1 MRYETRSRTVSG
13 SIRTLLLMAT
23 AVTAAGLAVEDSV
36 DSFLDRARAYE
47 KQEDYQAA
55 EAEYKEALKLSPGNL
70 EAMDRLAILYQ
81 TELRFRDSIELF
93 NKVLARNSA
102 YPQANFYLGVSYFG
116 LNDFSRAVQSF
127 SKELRGGRPHPRT
140 RYYLALALEAQGQ
153 MDDALAQLHRLVSEN
168 PKDADALY
176 ELARLHKNASLRAI
190 QMLHDLD
197 PDSFQLHALM
207 GEIYADEERYPE
219 AIQEYRAAL
228 AKRPE
233 APGIHYAIGIAFWA
247 QNQLEEARTE
257 FLAALKENTENAM
270 TNLYLGD
277 IAVKQHQFDQALP
290 YLQKAEAGQ
299 PRMAEIHLLLG
310 KCYQG
315 LKLPGRAKEQLM
327 TAAQQDPTDPQPHY
341 LLAQLYRETN
351 DLEASFRE
359 LAIFEQLSKS
369 AKSKKLLEAGHTF
382 KAPEGVL
389 H

>member
-1 MRYETRSRTVSG
+1 
-13 SIRTLLLMAT
+13 MAT
-23 AVTAAGLAVEDSV
+23 VVTTVGLAVQDSV
-36 DSFLDRARAYE
+36 DSLLNRARAYE
-47 KQEDYQAA
+47 KQENYQAA
-55 EAEYKEALKLSPGNL
+55 EAEYKQALKLSPGNL
-70 EAMDRLAILYQ
+70 EAMDQLAILYQ

-127 SKELRGGRPHPRT
+127 MQELRGDRPHPRT

-153 MDDALAQLHRLVSEN
+153 MDDALAQLHRLVSED

-197 PDSFQLHALM
+197 SACFQLHALM

-228 AKRPE
+228 AKRPG
-233 APGIHYAIGIAFWA
+233 APGIHHAIGIAYWA

-257 FLAALKENTENAM
+257 FLAALKEDPESAM

-299 PRMAEIHLLLG
+299 PRMAPVHLLLG

-315 LKLPGRAKEQLM
+315 LKQPDKAKRQLIV
-327 TAAQQDPTDPQPHY
+327 AAQQDPADPQPHY
-341 LLAQLYRETN
+341 LLAQLYREAN
-351 DLEASFRE
+351 DPDASSRE
-359 LAIFEQLSKS
+359 LLIFEQLSKT
-369 AKSKKLLEAGHTF
+369 AKSKKLLEAGRAF